1 MSAREII
8 AQIEALPES
17 EKAVVVDYVHKLEG
31 DLADEAKSVNPVI
44 ANESAEKIFNNYDNL
59 FRKLAK

>member
-31 DLADEAKSVNPVI
+31 DLADEAKSVYPVI
-44 ANESAEKIFNNYDNL
+44 ANESDE
-59 FRKLAK
+59 